1 MQLADTARAKA
12 RAAVSGAQAEITT
25 LEAQLAQARRTL
37 DRSETAKEV
46 LESVRETPL
55 VGTLT
60 TGVREQAGVD
70 QADATADIDRITAE
84 LANARTK
91 LELAQ
96 KAESLVLE
104 ATGGQADVQEAPEQP
119 DQTGLTDAPDQTGLT
134 DAPDQ
139 TGLTDS

>member
-1 MQLADTARAKA
+1 MKLADTARAKA
-12 RAAVSGAQAEITT
+12 RAAVSAAQAEITT

-37 DRSETAKEV
+37 DRSETAREV

-55 VGTLT
+55 VGTSDD
-60 TGVREQAGVD
+60 RSPRKAGVD

-96 KAESLVLE
+96 KAESWSLKRPG
-104 ATGGQADVQEAPEQP
+104 APGRRAGSSRTTGP
-119 DQTGLTDAPDQTGLT
+119 DGLD
-134 DAPDQ
+134 
-139 TGLTDS
+139 